1 MGTQKGFLFEQVTR
15 RYGPVLGLNDVTLE
29 VGAGITGLIGP
40 NGAGKTTFLNLA
52 VGLHSPSSGRVTL
65 LGKNP
70 FLTPEIR
77 GRVGYCPDGE
87 RAWDWM
93 TGREFV
99 VTLGQWCGLS
109 RDQATSRAKGLLDGL
124 EMGQAA
130 DKPIASYSRGM
141 RQKVKVAQAM
151 VHRPDLLVLDE
162 PLNGVDPLSRHHILQ
177 LLVQEAKRGT
187 SVLIS
192 SHVLHELDG
201 FVDEVILLQR
211 GRLLASG
218 TIHSIRE
225 LLDEHPH
232 SVRLV
237 ADGARA
243 LGKALVA
250 LKGTVSVTFP
260 DGDTLLEVKTR
271 KPSELYGALPQ
282 ITQESGVLVRELYPT
297 DNDLESVFKYLVKG
311 GGG

>member
-1 MGTQKGFLFEQVTR
+1 MGAPRGITFEQVTR
-15 RYGPVLGLNDVTLE
+15 RYGPVLGLNDVSLE
-29 VGAGITGLIGP
+29 IVPGITGLIGP

-52 VGLHSPSSGRVTL
+52 VGLHYPSSGRVRL

-77 GRVGYCPDGE
+77 GRLGYCPDGE

-93 TGREFV
+93 SGREFV

-109 RDQATSRAKGLLDGL
+109 QDEASKRAGSLLESL
-124 EMGQAA
+124 AMGTAA

-177 LLVQEAKRGT
+177 MLADEAKRGT

-201 FVDEVILLQR
+201 FVDEVVLLQR

-218 TIHSIRE
+218 TIQSIRE

-237 ADGARA
+237 ADKTRA
-243 LGKALVA
+243 LGKAVVA

-260 DGDTLLEVKTR
+260 DGDDLLEVRTR
-271 KPSELYGALPQ
+271 KPAELYGALPQ
-282 ITQESGVLVRELYPT
+282 IIQESKTLVRELYPT

>member
-1 MGTQKGFLFEQVTR
+1 MGKQAGISFDQVTR
-15 RYGPVLGLNDVTLE
+15 RYGAVLGLNDVTLE
-29 VGAGITGLIGP
+29 IGSGITGLIGP

-52 VGLHSPSSGRVTL
+52 VGLHYPSSGKVTL
-65 LGKNP
+65 LGTNP
-70 FLTPEIR
+70 FLTPQIR
-77 GRVGYCPDGE
+77 GRIGYCPDGE

-99 VTLGQWCGLS
+99 VNLGKWCGLS
-109 RDQATSRAKGLLDGL
+109 GGEATSRAKGLLEGL
-124 EMGQAA
+124 EMGTAA

-177 LLVQEAKRGT
+177 ILVQEAKRGT

-201 FVDEVILLQR
+201 FVDEVVLLQR

-218 TIHSIRE
+218 TISSIRD

-232 SVRLV
+232 TVRLV
-237 ADGARA
+237 TGGARA
-243 LGKALVA
+243 LGKAVVA

-260 DGDTLLEVKTR
+260 EGDDLLEVKTR
-271 KPSELYGALPQ
+271 KPNELYSSLPQ
-282 ITQESGVLVRELYPT
+282 LSQESGITIRELYAT

>member
-1 MGTQKGFLFEQVTR
+1 MTSPQGITFDRVTR
-15 RYGPVLGLNDVTLE
+15 RYGPVLGLNDVSLA
-29 VGAGITGLIGP
+29 VGPGITGLIGP

-52 VGLHSPSSGRVTL
+52 VGLHFPSSGTVSL
-65 LGKNP
+65 LGQDP
-70 FLTPEIR
+70 FDTPSVR
-77 GRVGYCPDGE
+77 GRIGYCPDGE

-93 TGREFV
+93 SGREFV
-99 VTLGQWCGLS
+99 VNLGQWCGLS
-109 RDQATSRAKGLLDGL
+109 FDTATSRAADLLAAL
-124 EMGQAA
+124 KMGDAA

-151 VHRPDLLVLDE
+151 VHQPDLLVLDE

-177 LLVQEAKRGT
+177 MLMQEAKRGA

-201 FVDEVILLQR
+201 FVNEVILLQR

-218 TIHSIRE
+218 TISSIRE

-237 ADGARA
+237 ANSARA
-243 LGKALVA
+243 LGKVLAG
-250 LKGTVSVTFP
+250 LKGTVSLSFP
-260 DGDTLLEVKTR
+260 DGDNLLEVRTSN
-271 KPSELYGALPQ
+271 PTELYGALPQ
-282 ITQESGVLVRELYPT
+282 LIRESGAMVHELYPT